1 MHLPP
6 ETGAVTVETSSLAG
20 NGQILAGESS
30 GNDIDVTAPRA
41 PVEVSDIGVDGES
54 GKVSIVLSRL
64 QNCLAV
70 RVDLD
75 GGHRDMAQQPAC
87 QDPTTSAGK

>member
-6 ETGAVTVETSSLAG
+6 ETGTGTVETSSFAG
-20 NGQILAGESS
+20 DGQILAGESS
-30 GNDIDVTAPRA
+30 GNDIDLAAPRA

-54 GKVSIVLSRL
+54 GEVSIVLSRL

-70 RVDLD
+70 GIDLD

-87 QDPTTSAGK
+87 EDSTTSAGE